1 MNLLVKDICTIPF
14 FQPAIKTTRRVIKFF
29 KKSTH
34 ANSHLRSARKTF
46 KVTRGLVSIGK
57 TRFGTMYFSGA
68 SVQRCL
74 PAIRDLCGNGTV
86 TIPDVNESFMP
97 DTAETLSFQLLLS
110 QLLAVIGPPAKA
122 IKCMESSFA
131 NAADV
136 YEFWLAVQAA
146 FEEVSKK
153 NTVKL
158 PVAVLEKIRRLCN
171 YRFNQT
177 INEAPSDIFVT
188 AFFLVPA
195 NRNADILKH
204 INPLSIVP
212 ITIHRDTISGLV
224 ASTSVNANTN
234 QTLLRIGKFLVSQLR
249 FEYESKD
256 DSPIHGLDA
265 GLALAKLNEQ
275 IVAYAKGAWPFN
287 RTFTD
292 KANVVK
298 YWRDFLDHDNADVLA
313 VLCNLVSDWCLSCLL
328 TTRIRSTSQ

>member
-1 MNLLVKDICTIPF
+1 
-14 FQPAIKTTRRVIKFF
+14 
-29 KKSTH
+29 
-34 ANSHLRSARKTF
+34 
-46 KVTRGLVSIGK
+46 
-57 TRFGTMYFSGA
+57 
-68 SVQRCL
+68 
-74 PAIRDLCGNGTV
+74 
-86 TIPDVNESFMP
+86 MP

-177 INEAPSDIFVT
+177 INEAPLDIFVT
-188 AFFLVPA
+188 AFFLVPGEFRGKFMFRATCDTPTA

>member
-1 MNLLVKDICTIPF
+1 M
-14 FQPAIKTTRRVIKFF
+14 KTCLSQLHKA
-29 KKSTH
+29 H
-34 ANSHLRSARKTF
+34 ANSHLQSARKTF
-46 KVTRGLVSIGK
+46 KVTCGLVSIGK

-86 TIPDVNESFMP
+86 TIPSFMP

-158 PVAVLEKIRRLCN
+158 PVAVLEKIRHLCN
-171 YRFNQT
+171 CCFNQT

-188 AFFLVPA
+188 AFFLVP
-195 NRNADILKH
+195 
-204 INPLSIVP
+204 
-212 ITIHRDTISGLV
+212 
-224 ASTSVNANTN
+224 
-234 QTLLRIGKFLVSQLR
+234 
-249 FEYESKD
+249 
-256 DSPIHGLDA
+256 
-265 GLALAKLNEQ
+265 
-275 IVAYAKGAWPFN
+275 
-287 RTFTD
+287 
-292 KANVVK
+292 
-298 YWRDFLDHDNADVLA
+298 
-313 VLCNLVSDWCLSCLL
+313 
-328 TTRIRSTSQ
+328 